1 MDKILFVDAC
11 ARKESR
17 TRQLAEYLLS
27 FFDGEIDRMDLY
39 QRGAFPLD
47 ENALQQREQ
56 CVSCGQCE
64 GQSIA
69 YARQFAEADQIV
81 IAAPHWD
88 LSFPAILKAYIENIN
103 VIGITFSY
111 DEQGNPYGLCK
122 AKKLYYVATAG
133 GTILED
139 DRYGFG
145 YVQALCRRFYGIKD
159 IKAFYAENLDI
170 VGQDPQ
176 KILEEAKKDIKVY
189 CCSSMTEA
197 GNQKNTES

>member
-27 FFDGEIDRMDLY
+27 FLDGEIDRLDLY

-64 GQSIA
+64 EQSIA

-122 AKKLYYVATAG
+122 AKKLYYAATAG
-133 GTILED
+133 GRILED

-145 YVQALCRRFYGIKD
+145 YVQALCRRFYGIENT
-159 IKAFYAENLDI
+159 KAFYAENLDI

-176 KILEEAKKDIKVY
+176 KILEEAREEINVY
-189 CCSSMTEA
+189 FQ
-197 GNQKNTES
+197 GGI